1 MTTRQK
7 RAVIEALRLILGFLI
22 IAATVA
28 ILPFL
33 AAIQ

>member
-7 RAVIEALRLILGFLI
+7 RAVIEAVRLILGFLI
-22 IAATVA
+22 ISATVA

-33 AAIQ
+33 AAIN